1 MSRPFDASAMRVD
14 DVPTVRLLT
23 RLFVRR
29 LLDND
34 LISPH
39 ADRHDSIGVAYAVV
53 LSLAVFITFFV
64 ATPYLAAYV
73 LLPGP
78 TALNALP
85 DRFLF
90 IAASLAISALAA
102 LLVWDALGLEP
113 RDAAILG
120 PLPIAPWTI
129 TRAKLLAALVA
140 GVVFSVAVNVVPSV
154 LYPTFLTVNLRG
166 VTMLGIA
173 RLIAAQAISVIM
185 AGLLGFFAVLAA
197 RGVVRL
203 LLGERGFGR
212 VSSAIQSLCVVGVV
226 TCLLLTPTIRG
237 KTVTEW
243 VGGTVPPRYAALP
256 VLWHLGVNETVAG
269 DVVVDAPAV
278 MPRRLTLPAWMR
290 RDDEEHRSTYRA
302 LRGNLGSLSRRAWLV
317 VPAVV
322 SLAILTFVWNNRR
335 LPDQA
340 ATRRG
345 HSRTRDALI
354 AIAGRLTRGD
364 PEAQAG
370 FFLSLHALM
379 RNSPHRMIAAV
390 SVAAALTLP
399 SVMLIVGSTT
409 LQEQMSSFP
418 LGLLAMQVSVLLVL
432 IGGFRYAVMVPAE
445 LVANWSIRM
454 AWRGDERGY
463 LSGVKRAAFLL
474 TVVAPSLV
482 LLPVH
487 VALFGPGTAFV
498 HGLFGCLFGVAALD
512 VLFLGYRKVPFACSY
527 LPLGDPKLLWSGGAA
542 ALLLIPYAFAIV
554 ERLALTSP
562 ERTAALAATLTG
574 MVLTIKV
581 IDRVQRRERC
591 QMDFDERPAP
601 PTQRLGV
608 FESMAIHD

>member
-1 MSRPFDASAMRVD
+1 MSGN
-14 DVPTVRLLT
+14 DVPTLRLLT

-39 ADRHDSIGVAYAVV
+39 ADRHDSLGVAYAVV

-64 ATPYLAAYV
+64 ATPYLAAYI

-78 TALNALP
+78 TALSALP

-90 IAASLAISALAA
+90 IAASLAVSALAA
-102 LLVWDALGLEP
+102 LLVWDALSLEP

-154 LYPTFLTVNLRG
+154 LYPIFLTVNLRG
-166 VTMLGIA
+166 VTLGGIG
-173 RLIAAQAISVIM
+173 RVIAAQAISVIM

-203 LLGERGFGR
+203 VLGERGFGR
-212 VSSAIQSLCVVGVV
+212 VSSTIQSLCVVGVV
-226 TCLLLTPTIRG
+226 TGLLLTPTIRG

-243 VGGTVPPRYAALP
+243 VGGAVAAPYAALP

-269 DVVVDAPAV
+269 GVVVDAPAV
-278 MPRRLTLPAWMR
+278 MPGRLTLPAWMR
-290 RDDEEHRSTYRA
+290 RDDEEDRAAYRA
-302 LRGNLGSLSRRAWLV
+302 LRANLRSLSRRAWIV

-322 SLAILTFVWNNRR
+322 SLAVLTFVWNNRR
-335 LPDQA
+335 LPEQA
-340 ATRRG
+340 AARRA
-345 HSRTRDALI
+345 HSRTRAALV
-354 AIAGRLTRGD
+354 AITGRLTRRD

-370 FFLSLHALM
+370 FFFTLHALM
-379 RNSPHRMIAAV
+379 RNGPHRMIAAV

-399 SVMLIVGSTT
+399 SVMLILSSTS
-409 LQEQMSSFP
+409 LQEPMSSVP

-454 AWRGDERGY
+454 AWSGDERGY
-463 LSGVKRAAFLL
+463 LAGVKRAAFLL

-487 VALFGPGTAFV
+487 VALFGPGTALV
-498 HGLFGCLFGVAALD
+498 HALFGCLFGGAALD
-512 VLFLGYRKVPFACSY
+512 VVFLSYRRVPFACTY

-542 ALLLIPYAFAIV
+542 ALLIVPYAFAIV
-554 ERLALTSP
+554 ERTALTSP
-562 ERTAALAATLTG
+562 ARTAALAGTLAG
-574 MVLTIKV
+574 LVLTVKV
-581 IDRVQRRERC
+581 VDRFRRRERQ

-608 FESMAIHD
+608 FESMAIRD